1 MYVNF
6 EYKMEFI
13 MRIIVLVVG
22 ESKLY
27 VGIVLEWIEFC
38 DKKCDYYSW
47 KNKLCRFLRLM
58 MSSFFN

>member
-1 MYVNF
+1 
-6 EYKMEFI
+6 MEFI